1 MFHAITRTG
10 VVCALTLGLAATAS
24 AQSAP
29 ANANAQQKKEKR
41 HPNQVPDNG
50 IGDPDATPAPTTT
63 QFDRAVESVPVTV
76 RADGAIVVELN
87 DSFMEAATATVD
99 ATGSLRFDHFTG
111 LERAASFVAG
121 QPATAS
127 TSLPA
132 RILPLAFPIY
142 EVK

>member
-1 MFHAITRTG
+1 M
-10 VVCALTLGLAATAS
+10 VCALTFGIAATAQ
-24 AQSAP
+24 AQSAQ
-29 ANANAQQKKEKR
+29 ANANAQQQKEKR
-41 HPNQVPDNG
+41 HPNQVPDHG
-50 IGDPDATPAPTTT
+50 IDDPAAPAATT
-63 QFDRAVESVPVTV
+63 QFDRAVEAVPVTV

-111 LERAASFVAG
+111 VERATSFVAG
-121 QPATAS
+121 QTAAAS

-132 RILPLAFPIY
+132 RILPLAFPVY

>member
-1 MFHAITRTG
+1 MFHAITRIG
-10 VVCALTLGLAATAS
+10 VACALTLGVVATAS
-24 AQSAP
+24 AQSAQ
-29 ANANAQQKKEKR
+29 ANANGQQKKEKR

-50 IGDPDATPAPTTT
+50 TGDADAAPAPTT
-63 QFDRAVESVPVTV
+63 QFDRVIEAVPVTV

-87 DSFMEAATATVD
+87 DAFMEAATATVD

-111 LERAASFVAG
+111 LERAASYVAG

-127 TSLPA
+127 ASLPA
-132 RILPLAFPIY
+132 RILPLAFPVY

>member
-1 MFHAITRTG
+1 MFHAITRIG
-10 VVCALTLGLAATAS
+10 VACVLTLGIVATAS
-24 AQSAP
+24 AQSAQ

-50 IGDPDATPAPTTT
+50 VGDPDAAPVSTT
-63 QFDRAVESVPVTV
+63 QFDRVVEAVPVTV

-111 LERAASFVAG
+111 AERAASFVAG
-121 QPATAS
+121 QGATAS
-127 TSLPA
+127 ASLPA

>member
-1 MFHAITRTG
+1 MFHAITRIG
-10 VVCALTLGLAATAS
+10 VACALTLAVSAIAS
-24 AQSAP
+24 AQSAQ

-50 IGDPDATPAPTTT
+50 VGDADAAPVPTTT
-63 QFDRAVESVPVTV
+63 FDRVVEDVPVTV

-111 LERAASFVAG
+111 VERAASFVAG

-127 TSLPA
+127 ASLPT

>member
-1 MFHAITRTG
+1 MFHAITRIG
-10 VVCALTLGLAATAS
+10 VACALTLGVVATAS
-24 AQSAP
+24 AQSAQ
-29 ANANAQQKKEKR
+29 ANQNAQQKKEKR

-50 IGDPDATPAPTTT
+50 TGDADAAPALTT

-76 RADGAIVVELN
+76 RADGAIVVELD

-111 LERAASFVAG
+111 VDRAASFVAG
-121 QPATAS
+121 QPAIVAA
-127 TSLPA
+127 SLPA